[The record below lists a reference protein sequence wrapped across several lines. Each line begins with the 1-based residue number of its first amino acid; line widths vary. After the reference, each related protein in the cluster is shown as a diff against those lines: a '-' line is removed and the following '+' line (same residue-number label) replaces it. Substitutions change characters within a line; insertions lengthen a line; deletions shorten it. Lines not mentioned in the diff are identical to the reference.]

1 MPCLLILPGILSFL
15 ELRKRKTKFD
25 SDNFFLIFVKS
36 VEKNICIERAF
47 FCVSRIYFFRKNKKR
62 MGWKAWTSAVHFIC
76 SSWLL
81 LINFLSS
88 SNLCCV
94 VVKLACVE
102 ISIGHTSTHIILAF
116 PFCPIMQLST
126 KKNKQ
131 KYLLF
136 YLFFFGGGGIQKKRN
151 LLRKEKA
158 LSFASLPILPPFH
171 WFIFK

>member
-1 MPCLLILPGILSFL
+1 
-15 ELRKRKTKFD
+15 
-25 SDNFFLIFVKS
+25 
-36 VEKNICIERAF
+36 
-47 FCVSRIYFFRKNKKR
+47 

-136 YLFFFGGGGIQKKRN
+136 YLFFFLGGGGFKRKEICSGKKKRFHSPLCQYY
-151 LLRKEKA
+151 LLFTG
-158 LSFASLPILPPFH
+158 LSLNRRRQIQSDPKLNSCFSKFRIIWNH
-171 WFIFK
+171 STVHTQFINMLKTNQF